1 MVMDHWRFHIPY
13 RVMLPEKVE
22 NLLVAGRCISASRIA
37 SGAIR
42 PTAQCM
48 ALGEAAGTAA
58 AMAVRE
64 NLACEDIDVQK
75 LRARLIENGAI
86 I

>member
-58 AMAVRE
+58 AMAVRDNISPSE
-64 NLACEDIDVQK
+64 IDIRK
-75 LRARLIENGAI
+75 LRARLLENGAI